1 MGEQYVIFSFYL
13 LAYRGWEAGFVWD
26 NTKTTMDFLR
36 KFFDNNE
43 RDVRKYR
50 KVVEKINAIEPQ
62 FKALTDEQLKAKTD
76 EFRQRVKDS
85 VGDESQYADNK
96 VLRAAY
102 DKALDSILVEAFA
115 ACREAAW
122 RTLGMRHFDVQ
133 LIGGMVQH
141 DGRISELR
149 TGEGKT
155 LTSTLATYLNAIT
168 GKGVHLVTAN
178 DYLVKRD
185 AVWMGP
191 VYAAL
196 GMTIGIL
203 QGHSPETGE
212 GGGTFI
218 YDPTYED
225 PSVDGL
231 DERFKYSRQTYDRRD
246 AYACDILY
254 ATSAELGFDYLRDN
268 MAPTLEHVVQH
279 RGHWFAIIDECDS
292 NLIDEAR
299 TPLIISGTAQ
309 RSSDLY
315 YVFASIMPQLEKGEA
330 KKDKYD
336 TTTDEKDYTV
346 DEKAKNAT
354 FSERGMEK
362 VEEILRK
369 MGHDIQDISSMEN
382 LEYMQHAV
390 AALKAHGVFELDI
403 DYVVKPNQEG
413 KPEIVIVDES
423 TGRLMFGRRWSD
435 GLHQAVEA
443 KEGIKIE
450 NEQQTLATITI
461 QNYFRLYAKLAG
473 MTGTAK
479 TEEDEFRKI
488 YALDVVQV
496 PTNKPMLRKDLPDM
510 IYKSL
515 EAKLRGIASEILQ
528 IHCRQQPLLVGTRS
542 IEMSERVSSRLTFQ
556 ALELLSA
563 ITILRARVLEKRKEL
578 GEEKYAQF
586 TAVLNRRID
595 DLNLPLL
602 APLAKELGMG
612 IKMTD
617 EAQVTAF
624 ASILALKSEDE
635 LKALREALEYGIP
648 HNVLNA
654 KYHEQEALII
664 AEAGRRG
671 AVTIATNMAGRG
683 VDILLG
689 GSHYKELEN
698 KSEAERDYSYRRGG
712 RRAGIAHVVTGKDQA
727 ASGVEG
733 TQSLTEEQNLDLVK
747 EREEVRARGGLFIL
761 GTERHESRR
770 IDNQLRGRSGRQGD
784 PGTSKFHVSLEDY
797 LWRAF
802 GERNSLQLA
811 ALRAWEEDQA
821 VDMPILSK
829 MIEKAQKKVEQHNF
843 DSRKHVLE
851 YDDVM
856 NVQREVIYGERRK
869 LLQGAELRDTLV
881 SYLHETVDTAIEL
894 HCPEGVSQEEW
905 DKEKL
910 YHELNEQFPL
920 ANFASYDEL
929 KELTKAELSEK
940 LHALADESYDAKEEE
955 VGGELMREIER
966 HLLRQTIDQT
976 WIQHLQNMDYLREG
990 IGLRGYAQ
998 VDPLVA
1004 YKKEAM
1010 EVFSQMQAGLVGD
1023 TVRNVFVAQLQQEM
1037 PEFDQEQDIFNLL
1050 QQFGGEAMPMQLGEE
1065 EGESPVDQIAPE
1077 VNALLAA
1084 AAEAA
1089 QSTAPRKIDPNDPC
1103 PCGSGKKYKQCH
1115 RGKPLPSEVL

>member
-1 MGEQYVIFSFYL
+1 
-13 LAYRGWEAGFVWD
+13 
-26 NTKTTMDFLR
+26 MDFLR
-36 KFFDNNE
+36 KLFDNNE

-76 EFRQRVKDS
+76 EFRQRVKDA
-85 VGDESQYADNK
+85 VGDESEYTDPK
-96 VLRAAY
+96 MLRAAY

-115 ACREAAW
+115 ACREAGW
-122 RTLGMRHFDVQ
+122 RALGMRHFDVQ

-155 LTSTLATYLNAIT
+155 LTSTLATYLNAIA

-185 AVWMGP
+185 AIWMGP

-196 GMTIGIL
+196 GMTVGIL

-218 YDPTYED
+218 YDPSYED

-231 DERFKYSRQTYDRRD
+231 DERFKYARQTYDRRD

-309 RSSDLY
+309 RSSELY
-315 YVFASIMPQLEKGEA
+315 YVFSSIMPQLEKGEA

-354 FSERGMEK
+354 FTERGMEK

-390 AALKAHGVFELDI
+390 AALKAHAVFELDI

-496 PTNKPMLRKDLPDM
+496 PTNKPMQRKDVADM

-515 EAKLRGIASEILQ
+515 EAKLRGIASEVLTV
-528 IHCRQQPLLVGTRS
+528 HCRQQPLLVGTRS

-563 ITILRARVLEKRKEL
+563 ITILRARLLEKRKEL
-578 GEEKYAQF
+578 GEEKYGQF
-586 TAVLNRRID
+586 TAVLNRRVD
-595 DLNLPLL
+595 DLNLPML

-612 IKMTD
+612 TKMTD
-617 EAQVTAF
+617 EAQVAAF
-624 ASILALKSEDE
+624 ASLLGLDKADENAVKNLVALHGKSATEVSTE
-635 LKALREALEYGIP
+635 LVTAQLKALREALEYGIP

-654 KYHEQEALII
+654 KYHEQEARII

-689 GSHYKELEN
+689 GSHYKEVEGQEE
-698 KSEAERDYSYRRGG
+698 KERDFSYRRGG
-712 RRAGIAHVVTGKDQA
+712 RRAGIAHVVTGRDQA

-733 TQSLTEEQNLDLVK
+733 THSLTEEENLDLAK
-747 EREEVRARGGLFIL
+747 EREEVRARGGLYIL

-811 ALRAWEEDQA
+811 ALKAWEEDQA

-829 MIEKAQKKVEQHNF
+829 MIERAQKKVEQHNF

-869 LLQGAELRDTLV
+869 LLQGAELRDTLT
-881 SYLHETVDTAIEL
+881 SYLHETVDTMVEL
-894 HCPEGVSQEEW
+894 NCPDGIPSEEW

-910 YHELNEQFPL
+910 YHDLNEQFPL

-929 KELTKAELSEK
+929 KDLTKAELAQK
-940 LHALADESYDAKEEE
+940 LHDLADEAYDAKEEE
-955 VGGELMREIER
+955 VGPELMREIER

-976 WIQHLQNMDYLREG
+976 WIQHLQAMDYLREG

-1023 TVRNVFVAQLQQEM
+1023 TVRNVFVAQLQQDM
-1037 PEFDQEQDIFNLL
+1037 PDFEQEQDIFNLL
-1050 QQFGGEAMPMQLGEE
+1050 QQYGGESVPMELGG
-1065 EGESPVDQIAPE
+1065 EGGPVMENPIVPE

-1115 RGKPLPSEVL
+1115 RGKPLPADVA

>member
-1 MGEQYVIFSFYL
+1 
-13 LAYRGWEAGFVWD
+13 
-26 NTKTTMDFLR
+26 MDFLR
-36 KFFDNNE
+36 KLFDNNE
-43 RDVRKYR
+43 RDIRKYR
-50 KVVEKINAIEPQ
+50 KVVEKVNAIEPQ
-62 FKALTDEQLKAKTD
+62 FKALTDEQLKAKTA

-85 VGDESQYADNK
+85 VGDESQYADSRA
-96 VLRAAY
+96 LSAAY

-115 ACREAAW
+115 ACREAAL
-122 RTLGMRHFDVQ
+122 RQLGMRHFDVQ

-155 LTSTLATYLNAIT
+155 LTSTLATYLNAIS
-168 GKGVHLVTAN
+168 GKGVHVVTAN

-185 AVWMGP
+185 AIWMAP

-196 GMTIGIL
+196 DMTVGIL

-231 DERFKYSRQTYDRRD
+231 DERYKYARQTYDRRD

-309 RSSDLY
+309 RSSELY

-354 FSERGMEK
+354 FTERGLDK
-362 VEEILRK
+362 VEAILRR
-369 MGHDIQDISSMEN
+369 MGHEIQDISSMESI
-382 LEYMQHAV
+382 EYMQHAV
-390 AALKAHGVFELDI
+390 AALKAHAVFQLDI

-496 PTNKPMLRKDLPDM
+496 PTNKPMQRRDLADM

-515 EAKLRGIASEILQ
+515 EAKLRGIATDVLV

-563 ITILRARVLEKRKEL
+563 STILRARLLEKRKEL

-586 TAVLNRRID
+586 TAVLNRPLD
-595 DLNLPLL
+595 DLNLPML
-602 APLAKELGMG
+602 APLGKELGMG
-612 IKMTD
+612 TRMTD
-617 EAQVTAF
+617 DAQVTAF
-624 ASILALKSEDE
+624 AHLLGLDKADESAVKNLVALQGRPESEVSAQLVADQLA
-635 LKALREALEYGIP
+635 ALREALEYGIP

-654 KYHEQEALII
+654 KYHEQEARII

-689 GSHYKELEN
+689 GSHYKEVEGETE
-698 KSEAERDYSYRRGG
+698 KERDFSYRRGG
-712 RRAGIAHVVTGKDQA
+712 RRAGIAHVVTGRDQA
-727 ASGVEG
+727 ATGDEG
-733 TQSLTEEQNLDLVK
+733 TQSLTEEENVDLTK
-747 EREEVRARGGLFIL
+747 EREEVRARGGLYIL

-784 PGTSKFHVSLEDY
+784 PGASKFHVSLEDY

-829 MIEKAQKKVEQHNF
+829 MIERAQKKVEQHNF

-869 LLQGAELRDTLV
+869 ILEGADLRETLLG
-881 SYLHETVDTAIEL
+881 YLHDTIDAAVEL
-894 HCPEGVSQEEW
+894 NCPEGVPQEEW

-910 YHELNEQFPL
+910 YHDLNEQFPL
-920 ANFASYDEL
+920 ANFADL
-929 KELTKAELSEK
+929 AELTDLPKAELSQR
-940 LHALADESYDAKEEE
+940 LHTLADEAYDAKEEE
-955 VGGELMREIER
+955 VGSELMREIER

-1010 EVFSQMQAGLVGD
+1010 EVFAQMQAGLVGD
-1023 TVRNVFVAQLQQEM
+1023 TVRNVFVAQLQQ
-1037 PEFDQEQDIFNLL
+1037 DQPDYGEEQDIFNIL
-1050 QQFGGEAMPMQLGEE
+1050 QQFGGESMPMELAGDEADGGAALE
-1065 EGESPVDQIAPE
+1065 AVTPE
-1077 VNALLAA
+1077 INALLTA

-1089 QSTAPRKIDPNDPC
+1089 QTTAPRKIDPNDLC

-1115 RGKPLPSEVL
+1115 RGKPLPADVA

>member
-1 MGEQYVIFSFYL
+1 
-13 LAYRGWEAGFVWD
+13 
-26 NTKTTMDFLR
+26 MDFLR

-76 EFRQRVKDS
+76 EFRQRVKDA
-85 VGDESQYADNK
+85 VGDESEYADPK
-96 VLRAAY
+96 VLRTAY
-102 DKALDSILVEAFA
+102 DKALDAILVEAFA

-155 LTSTLATYLNAIT
+155 LTSTLATYLNAIAS
-168 GKGVHLVTAN
+168 KGAHLVTAN

-185 AVWMGP
+185 AIWMGP
-191 VYAAL
+191 VYGAL
-196 GMTIGIL
+196 GMTVGIL

-231 DERFKYSRQTYDRRD
+231 DERFKYARQTYDRRD
-246 AYACDILY
+246 AYSCDILY

-309 RSSDLY
+309 RSSELY
-315 YVFASIMPQLEKGEA
+315 YVFSSIMPQLEKGEA

-354 FSERGMEK
+354 FTERGMEK

-390 AALKAHGVFELDI
+390 AALKAHAVFELDI

-496 PTNKPMLRKDLPDM
+496 PTNKPMQRKDMPDM

-515 EAKLRGIASEILQ
+515 EAKLRGIATEILQ
-528 IHCRQQPLLVGTRS
+528 VHCRQQPLLVGTRS

-595 DLNLPLL
+595 DLNLPML
-602 APLAKELGMG
+602 APLGKELGMG
-612 IKMTD
+612 TKMTD
-617 EAQVTAF
+617 EAQVSAF
-624 ASILALKSEDE
+624 AGLLSLSSPDE

-689 GSHYKELEN
+689 GSVYKEVSGDAE
-698 KSEAERDYSYRRGG
+698 KERDYSYRRGG
-712 RRAGIAHVVTGKDQA
+712 RRAGIAHVVTGRDQA
-727 ASGVEG
+727 ASGMEG
-733 TQSLTEEQNLDLVK
+733 TQSLTEEAALDLVK
-747 EREEVRARGGLFIL
+747 EREEVRARGGLYIL

-802 GERNSLQLA
+802 GERNSLQMA
-811 ALRAWEEDQA
+811 ALKAWEEDQA

-829 MIEKAQKKVEQHNF
+829 MIERAQKKVEQHNF

-881 SYLHETVDTAIEL
+881 GYLHDTVDTVVAL
-894 HCPEGVSQEEW
+894 NCPDGVPQEEW

-929 KELTKAELSEK
+929 KDLPKAELATK
-940 LHALADESYDAKEEE
+940 LHELADEAYDAKEEE

-976 WIQHLQNMDYLREG
+976 WIQHLQAMDYLREG

-1037 PEFDQEQDIFNLL
+1037 PDFEQEQDIFNLL
-1050 QQFGGEAMPMQLGEE
+1050 QQYGGEAIPMDLNPDGEE
-1065 EGESPVDQIAPE
+1065 PGPDVIAPQ

-1089 QSTAPRKIDPNDPC
+1089 QTAAPRKIDPNDLC

-1115 RGKPLPSEVL
+1115 RGKPLPSDVA

>member
-1 MGEQYVIFSFYL
+1 
-13 LAYRGWEAGFVWD
+13 
-26 NTKTTMDFLR
+26 MDFLR

-50 KVVEKINAIEPQ
+50 KVVEKINAIEPE
-62 FKALTDEQLKAKTD
+62 FKKLTDEQLLAKTD
-76 EFRQRVKDS
+76 EFRQRVKDA
-85 VGDESQYADNK
+85 VGDESQYADPK
-96 VLRAAY
+96 VLRTAY
-102 DKALDSILVEAFA
+102 DKALDAILVEAFA
-115 ACREAAW
+115 ACREASW
-122 RTLGMRHFDVQ
+122 RALGMRHFDVQ

-155 LTSTLATYLNAIT
+155 LTSTLATYLNAIA
-168 GKGVHLVTAN
+168 GKGAHLVTAN

-185 AVWMGP
+185 AIWMGP
-191 VYAAL
+191 VYGAL
-196 GMTIGIL
+196 GMTVGIL

-231 DERFKYSRQTYDRRD
+231 DERFKYARQTYDRRD
-246 AYACDILY
+246 AYSCDVLY

-309 RSSDLY
+309 RSSELY
-315 YVFASIMPQLEKGEA
+315 YVFSSIMPQLEKGVA

-336 TTTDEKDYTV
+336 TTSDEKDYTV

-354 FSERGMEK
+354 FSEIGMEK
-362 VEEILRK
+362 VEAILRK

-390 AALKAHGVFELDI
+390 AALKAHAVFELDI

-496 PTNKPMLRKDLPDM
+496 PTNKPMLRKDNADM

-515 EAKLRGIASEILQ
+515 EAKLRGIATEILQ
-528 IHCRQQPLLVGTRS
+528 VHCRQQPLLVGTRS

-595 DLNLPLL
+595 DLNLPML
-602 APLAKELGMG
+602 APLGKELGMG

-617 EAQVTAF
+617 EAQVATF
-624 ASILALKSEDE
+624 AGILGLKSDEE

-689 GSHYKELEN
+689 GSVYKEVSGDAE
-698 KSEAERDYSYRRGG
+698 KERDYSYRRGG
-712 RRAGIAHVVTGKDQA
+712 RRAGIAHVVTGRDQA
-727 ASGVEG
+727 ALGVEG
-733 TQSLTEEQNLDLVK
+733 TQSLTEEAALDLAK
-747 EREEVRARGGLFIL
+747 EREEVRARGGLYIL

-811 ALRAWEEDQA
+811 ALKAWEEDQA

-829 MIEKAQKKVEQHNF
+829 MIERAQKKVEQHNF

-869 LLQGAELRDTLV
+869 LLQGAELRETLV
-881 SYLHETVDTAIEL
+881 GYLHDTVDATVEL
-894 HCPEGVSQEEW
+894 HCPDGVAQDEW

-920 ANFASYDEL
+920 ANFASFEEL
-929 KELTKAELSEK
+929 KELSKAELAQK
-940 LHALADESYDAKEEE
+940 LHELTDEAYDAKEEE
-955 VGGELMREIER
+955 VGSELMREIER

-976 WIQHLQNMDYLREG
+976 WIQHLQAMDYLREG

-1023 TVRNVFVAQLQQEM
+1023 TVRNVFVAQLQQEQ
-1037 PEFDQEQDIFNLL
+1037 PDFEQEQDIFNLL
-1050 QQFGGEAMPMQLGEE
+1050 QQFGGESVPMELNPDEQAD
-1065 EGESPVDQIAPE
+1065 SAQNVIAPE

-1089 QSTAPRKIDPNDPC
+1089 QTAAPRKIDPNDPC

-1115 RGKPLPSEVL
+1115 RGKPLPVGAE